1 MASLSVSGVGSG
13 LDINS
18 IVSQLV
24 EAERAPQA
32 NRLASK
38 EARIQA
44 QLSAFGSLKSALESF
59 QNSLA
64 TLKASDTYD
73 RRSTSLAADSPFSV
87 SVTASAVA
95 GSYEVGV
102 EQLASRHKIA
112 STAFASADSPVG
124 TGSLSITVKGESF
137 SLDIVSG
144 MDSLEAIREA
154 INSAPDNV
162 GVAASIVNDQQGAQL
177 VLTSERSGLENA
189 ISVAAFSGPGD
200 SGDLSQLQYE
210 LNAPANPMVEKVAA
224 QDSIVTVDGFTQTSA
239 TTSLE
244 GMVEGVSFSL
254 SEARAGETYTL
265 TVSPD
270 RAAVSRAVEGF
281 VKSYNALNAT
291 LNDLTAFDPEANTAG
306 LLQGDSTTREIA
318 TALRREL
325 GENVASALGGLN
337 SLAQLG
343 ITTGDKSVL
352 QIDADTLNSVAEGDL
367 AAIRDVF
374 ASDEGYALRLDGVL
388 ERYTKGGGIL
398 DIRSEGLSG
407 QIERINDQREALNR
421 RIASVEARY
430 FKQFTALDSLLG
442 QLTSTGDFLNQQLAN
457 LPGSVK
463 KSD

>member
-44 QLSAFGSLKSALESF
+44 QLSAFGSLKSALEAF
-59 QNSLA
+59 QNSLS
-64 TLKASDTYD
+64 TLQSLDTYSQ
-73 RRSTSLAADSPFSV
+73 RATSLSADSPVSV
-87 SVTASAVA
+87 SASEAAVA
-95 GSYEVGV
+95 GSYEFGV

-112 STAFASADSPVG
+112 SPAYASADSEVG
-124 TGSLSITVKGESF
+124 TGSLEISVNGDSF
-137 SLDIVSG
+137 SVEIASG
-144 MDSLEAIREA
+144 AASLEAIRGA
-154 INSAPDNV
+154 INASADNV
-162 GVAASIVNDQQGAQL
+162 GVSASIVTDQNGAQL
-177 VLTSERSGLENA
+177 VLTSEHSGIANA
-189 ISVAAFSGPGD
+189 ITVSAHTGPSD
-200 SGDLSQLQYE
+200 SGDLSQLQYDV
-210 LNAPANPMVEKVAA
+210 NAPSSPMVEKVAA
-224 QDSIVTVDGFTQTSA
+224 QDARLIVDGFTQS
-239 TTSLE
+239 SPNNRVE
-244 GMVEGVSFSL
+244 GMIEGVSFAL
-254 SEARAGETYTL
+254 SDARPGETFTL
-265 TVSPD
+265 TVSAD
-270 RAAVSRAVEGF
+270 SDAVKRAVEGF
-281 VKSYNALNAT
+281 VKSYNTLNTT

-306 LLQGDSTTREIA
+306 LLQGDQTTREIA

-325 GENVASALGGLN
+325 GVTVAGAAGIN
-337 SLAQLG
+337 SLAELG
-343 ITTGDKSVL
+343 ITTADKSAL
-352 QIDADTLNSVAEGDL
+352 EIDADTLNRFVQEEPL
-367 AAIRDVF
+367 AIQTLF
-374 ASDEGYALRLDGVL
+374 ASADGYAQRLDGVL

-398 DIRSEGLSG
+398 DIRSEGLNG
-407 QIERINDQREALNR
+407 RIERINDQREALNR